1 MRRRFLPLFLSGILP
16 ALPAAAIDLPH
27 LQQLMQAQEYE
38 RAYELAEQAE
48 RTAAGD
54 PAFDYWYGLAALES
68 GRAHRAVYALERVLM
83 NEPEKQTA
91 RLALARAYAKTGQL
105 DLARALLNTI
115 LVKNTSTPILER
127 ARAELATLPP
137 DPKARRT
144 RWNGALGLTSG
155 YDNNVNA
162 TTDLEQLP
170 QPPAT
175 VLLLDSSARARE
187 DGFARLDAETR
198 LEHDLGQQVSLIVAL
213 EGYENLNFHESDFNT
228 SLLTGYAGGAYRTG
242 SHLGLLYAS
251 YQRLWLD
258 HASYLEVI
266 TPTLAWQYAIG
277 SQSRIELGLSSSNYE
292 YDDFTTRDTEGVTFS
307 AGWRQTFSTFGRP
320 RLRFSLYAGNER
332 AKDDRFEYFGRDYV
346 GLQWRVEFDVATR
359 HLPYAHLRW
368 QASDYLG
375 LDPIYATLRED
386 RYWRFG
392 LGWRY
397 RLQPH
402 LYLGAE
408 IEYTN
413 NDSTIT
419 LYEFDRSRV
428 FITSRYEWR

>member
-1 MRRRFLPLFLSGILP
+1 MRCRFLPLFLSGMIL
-16 ALPAAAIDLPH
+16 ALPATAVDLPR
-27 LQQLMQAQEYE
+27 LQQLMQEQQYE
-38 RAYELAEQAE
+38 NAYKLASKAE
-48 RTAAGD
+48 ETEAGN

-91 RLALARAYAKTGQL
+91 RVALARAYAKTGQL
-105 DLARALLNTI
+105 DLARAMLNTI
-115 LVKNTSTPILER
+115 LVQSASAPILEQ
-127 ARAELATLPP
+127 ARAELAALPP
-137 DPKARRT
+137 SLKARRT
-144 RWNGALGLTSG
+144 RWNGALALTSG

-187 DGFARLDAETR
+187 DGFARLDVETR
-198 LEHDLGQQVSLIVAL
+198 LEHDLGQQASLILAM
-213 EGYENLNFHESDFNT
+213 EGYENLNFHESEFNT
-228 SLLTGYAGGAYRTG
+228 SLLTGYAGGAYRAG
-242 SHLGLLYAS
+242 NHLGLLYAS

-277 SQSRIELGLSSSNYE
+277 SQNRIELGIASSNYE
-292 YDDFTTRDTEGVTFS
+292 YDDFTTRDSEGVTFS
-307 AGWRQTFSTFGRP
+307 AGWRQTFSAFGRARS
-320 RLRFSLYAGNER
+320 RLSLYAGNER
-332 AKDDRFEYFGRDYV
+332 AKDARFEYFGRDFI
-346 GLQWRVEFDVATR
+346 GLQWRVEFDVASR
-359 HLPYAHLRW
+359 HLPYAHMRW

-397 RLQPH
+397 RLQPPW
-402 LYLGAE
+402 YLGTE
-408 IEYTN
+408 IEYTSN
-413 NDSTIT
+413 NSSIT
-419 LYEFDRSRV
+419 LYEFDRCRI

>member
-1 MRRRFLPLFLSGILP
+1 MRRRFMLLIFCGMLPWP
-16 ALPAAAIDLPH
+16 VAAVDLPR
-27 LQQLMQAQEYE
+27 LQQLMQEQQYE
-38 RAYELAEQAE
+38 RAYELADKAE
-48 RTAAGD
+48 RAEAGD
-54 PAFDYWYGLAALES
+54 PTFDYWYGLAALES

-83 NEPEKQTA
+83 NDPEKQTA
-91 RLALARAYAKTGQL
+91 QLALARAYAKTGQL
-105 DLARALLNTI
+105 DLARAMLNTI
-115 LVKNTSTPILER
+115 LVRNTSEPISEH
-127 ARAELATLPP
+127 ARAELAALPS

-144 RWNGALGLTSG
+144 RWSGVLALTSG

-187 DGFARLDAETR
+187 DGFARLDFETR
-198 LEHDLGQQVSLIVAL
+198 LERDLGQQASLIVAL
-213 EGYENLNFHESDFNT
+213 EGYENLNFHESAFNT
-228 SLLTGYAGGAYRTG
+228 SLLTGYAGGAYRAG
-242 SHLGLLYAS
+242 NHLGLLYAS

-258 HASYLEVI
+258 HANYLEVI
-266 TPTLAWQYAIG
+266 TPTLAWQYTLG
-277 SQSRIELGLSSSNYE
+277 NQSRIELGVASSNYE
-292 YDDFTTRDTEGVTFS
+292 YEDFATRDSEGVTFS

-320 RLRFSLYAGNER
+320 RVRFSLYAGNER

-346 GLQWRVEFDVATR
+346 GLQWRGELDIATR
-359 HLPYAHLRW
+359 HQAYAHLRW

-375 LDPIYATLRED
+375 LDPIYASLRED

-397 RLQPH
+397 RLQKH
-402 LYLGAE
+402 WHVGAE
-408 IEYTN
+408 VEYTN

-419 LYEFDRSRV
+419 LYEFDRTRV